1 MIRQHNKL
9 IGLHFYNSAGWH
21 EVKAEVSTGC
31 FLVESTSRKGCH
43 VTQKI
48 WRALEIAPY
57 HLFQNESE
65 MHQAE
70 LAVGK

>member
-9 IGLHFYNSAGWH
+9 IGLHFYSSEGWH
-21 EVKAEVSTGC
+21 EVVAEVSTGC
-31 FLVESTSRKGCH
+31 FLVETTTRKGCYISR
-43 VTQKI
+43 KI
-48 WRALEIAPY
+48 WRALEIAPH

-65 MHQAE
+65 MHESE